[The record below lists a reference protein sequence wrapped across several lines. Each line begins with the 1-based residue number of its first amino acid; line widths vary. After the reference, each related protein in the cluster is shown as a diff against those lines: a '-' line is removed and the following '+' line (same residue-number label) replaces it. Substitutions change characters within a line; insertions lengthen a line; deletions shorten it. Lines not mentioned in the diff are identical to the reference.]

1 MCIFRHVCVAGCEF
15 PAQWNGHWFQ
25 SGIEGLV
32 TVNGSMM
39 TSKGRCIETKDDKF
53 LIQDTW
59 VSLSFELQV
68 RYSLPRVCVCVCTRV
83 YERLA
88 RYRQAA
94 VDMKRCTDRI
104 SRPFIRVSPRHHPRP
119 SATELLLINCT
130 LRWPDPPTKRSRRRA
145 NRQHSIKRFSGE
157 IPRRKGSG
165 LTGRGWS
172 KDSCV
177 SRYYD
182 GCFAV
187 R

>member
-1 MCIFRHVCVAGCEF
+1 MCVLQVASFRRSGTAIGF
-15 PAQWNGHWFQ
+15 NRGSRGWWLWTGPWWPARAAA
-25 SGIEGLV
+25 SRPK
-32 TVNGSMM
+32 T
-39 TSKGRCIETKDDKF
+39 TSSSFRTRE
-53 LIQDTW
+53 
-59 VSLSFELQV
+59 SLSRLNCKWDI
-68 RYSLPRVCVCVCTRV
+68 VCLVCLCVCTRV

-145 NRQHSIKRFSGE
+145 NRQHGIKRFSGE
-157 IPRRKGSG
+157 IPRRKGSR

-172 KDSCV
+172 KNSRV

-182 GCFAV
+182 GC
-187 R
+187 